1 MDLEEE
7 RGRGSGFASPVW
19 LSRADDSDRVDVG
32 GEQEGKED
40 PTVAPGASEAR
51 AGAGRR
57 ERAVPIAQAAGDYCV
72 RCSCSCSV
80 GRR

>member
-1 MDLEEE
+1 MDLEDEQGRG

-51 AGAGRR
+51 AGAG
-57 ERAVPIAQAAGDYCV
+57 EKGASSTNCV
-72 RCSCSCSV
+72 RCSCSCSCSV
-80 GRR
+80 GR

>member
-1 MDLEEE
+1 MDLEDERG

-51 AGAGRR
+51 AGAG
-57 ERAVPIAQAAGDYCV
+57 EKGASSTNCV
-72 RCSCSCSV
+72 RCSCSV
-80 GRR
+80 GR